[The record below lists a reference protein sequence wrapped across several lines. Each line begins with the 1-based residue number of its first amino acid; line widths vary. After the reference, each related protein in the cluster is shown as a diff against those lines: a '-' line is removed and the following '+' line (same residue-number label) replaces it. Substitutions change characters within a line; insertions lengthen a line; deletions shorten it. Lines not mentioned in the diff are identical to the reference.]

1 MASHYNSASIIN
13 LETNPSMIGA
23 GNITENG
30 TIGTSPQNQDIVTT
44 EKIEQLTAN
53 NTQELSNSTLANF
66 TASNPENVTNF
77 TEKVASNQTSN
88 QTGNQS

>member
-1 MASHYNSASIIN
+1 
-13 LETNPSMIGA
+13 LETTPSMIGA
-23 GNITENG
+23 SNITENG
-30 TIGTSPQNQDIVTT
+30 TIGTSPQKQDIVTT

-77 TEKVASNQTSN
+77 TEK
-88 QTGNQS
+88 

>member
-1 MASHYNSASIIN
+1 

-30 TIGTSPQNQDIVTT
+30 TTGTSPQKQDIVTT
-44 EKIEQLTAN
+44 EKIEQLTAK
-53 NTQELSNSTLANF
+53 QLINSTLANF
-66 TASNPENVTNF
+66 MASNPENATNF

-88 QTGNQS
+88 QSGNQS

>member
-1 MASHYNSASIIN
+1 
-13 LETNPSMIGA
+13 LETTPSMIGA
-23 GNITENG
+23 SNITENG
-30 TIGTSPQNQDIVTT
+30 TIGTSPQKQDIVTT

-53 NTQELSNSTLANF
+53 NTQELNNSTLANF

>member
-1 MASHYNSASIIN
+1 
-13 LETNPSMIGA
+13 MIGA
-23 GNITENG
+23 SNTTENG
-30 TIGTSPQNQDIVTT
+30 TIGTSPQKQDIVTT

-77 TEKVASNQTSN
+77 TEKVASNQRVIKLETRATPDYKTAVSII
-88 QTGNQS
+88 